1 MFDGIWDESPTDG
14 YFKMACSHQ
23 TDAMDGKSGAS
34 IRMSKVHKGI
44 EPPSMEH
51 RGISKMETSHRGL
64 LESGYVASSS
74 RSSHLSIF
82 RRRSGPGLLE
92 LQELLA
98 HQPHQGLAPPRHL
111 WLRPVVLAD
120 LWVRPWRH
128 QLPVRPRS
136 PAAPPHPS
144 LVAARPSPPPRP
156 LGRWGR
162 RRHRG
167 GRPTAVSIAS
177 PTPAAPKAPLAP
189 AAPGAPLAQ
198 KPAIGA
204 PLAPGAPRAPMAPA
218 APGGLPPDWTEHKD
232 PTTGKT
238 YYYNKLTKET
248 TWTKPQHLEHRR
260 STACPWWAPS

>member
-1 MFDGIWDESPTDG
+1 
-14 YFKMACSHQ
+14 
-23 TDAMDGKSGAS
+23 
-34 IRMSKVHKGI
+34 
-44 EPPSMEH
+44 
-51 RGISKMETSHRGL
+51 METSHRGL

-167 GRPTAVSIAS
+167 EGHGSVHRVTNAS
-177 PTPAAPKAPLAP
+177 S
-189 AAPGAPLAQ
+189 AQ
-198 KPAIGA
+198 STLGTSSTWGT
-204 PLAPGAPRAPMAPA
+204 LG
-218 APGGLPPDWTEHKD
+218 TETSHWS
-232 PTTGKT
+232 TTGT
-238 YYYNKLTKET
+238 
-248 TWTKPQHLEHRR
+248 R
-260 STACPWWAPS
+260 STQSSHGSSSTWGAST